1 MPQNVTRKH
10 KPEPAGRRG
19 TYWSENGALPVPDV
33 VADTTGLHG
42 GSLGLKRVNQISKGS
57 ADRLVGKINRHENF
71 ERNQRPSQGEQSWDQ
86 SWVSKDPVTNSL
98 DDGSMTDTCPLHEGA
113 RASPSTVSKL
123 EEGKQTPI
131 DLPLSWPPG
140 AL

>member
-57 ADRLVGKINRHENF
+57 ADRLVGKILIATRI
-71 ERNQRPSQGEQSWDQ
+71 SSAI
-86 SWVSKDPVTNSL
+86 KDHL
-98 DDGSMTDTCPLHEGA
+98 
-113 RASPSTVSKL
+113 RASKAGIS
-123 EEGKQTPI
+123 
-131 DLPLSWPPG
+131 PG
-140 AL
+140 SPRTQ